1 MRKKVAIFGSTGSI
15 GTSTL
20 QVILNN
26 PHLFEV
32 VTLVA
37 GSNVDLLIEQA
48 KEFMPKYLYIKDA
61 SNASKLFNVLKNSNV
76 SISKENI
83 FYGETG
89 MEEISSIYEFDIAVS
104 ALVGIAGLK
113 PTYNLI
119 MSGKDIALANKEVLV
134 TGGSLIIEHAKKYN
148 ARLLTVDSEHSAI
161 MQCLEGEKQNPIEKI
176 LLTASGGPFFTKD
189 LEPGIT
195 VENVLKHPTWKM
207 GPKITVDSATLM
219 NKGFEVIEATLLFDV
234 QPKQVQ
240 VLVHRQSIVHSA
252 VQFKDGTI
260 MASLGPTNMQ
270 IPIAY
275 ALNFPYRIPNN
286 LQRVD
291 LFQLLNLTFEK
302 PNPQKFPCL
311 RYAYDA
317 LEHGLDAQIILNAA
331 NEFAVGS
338 FLSRKIDFITIPL
351 IIQKTQE
358 IFSSTSIKIDSIQTI
373 LELDADA
380 RKKAACLIER

>member
-20 QVILNN
+20 QVIRNN

-161 MQCLEGEKQNPIEKI
+161 MQCLQGEEQNPIDKI

-189 LEPGIT
+189 LEFGIT

-234 QPKQVQ
+234 QPKQVK
-240 VLVHRQSIVHSA
+240 VVVHRQSIVHSA

-275 ALNFPYRIPNN
+275 ALNFPNRIPNN

-302 PNPQKFPCL
+302 PNPEKFPCL
-311 RYAYDA
+311 KYAYYA
-317 LEHGLDAQIILNAA
+317 LEQGLDTQIVLNAA
-331 NEFAVGS
+331 NEFAVAS
-338 FLSRKIDFITIPL
+338 FLNKKIDFITIP
-351 IIQKTQE
+351 IIIEKILTSY
-358 IFSSTSIKIDSIQTI
+358 SSSSIKIDSVQTVM
-373 LELDADA
+373 ELDTDV
-380 RKKAACLIER
+380 RKQAACLIER

>member
-20 QVILNN
+20 QVIRNN

-148 ARLLTVDSEHSAI
+148 ARLPTVDSEHSAI

>member
-20 QVILNN
+20 QVIRNN

-37 GSNVDLLIEQA
+37 GNNVDLLIEQA

-113 PTYNLI
+113 PTYKLI

-161 MQCLEGEKQNPIEKI
+161 MQCLQGEEQNPIDKI

-189 LEPGIT
+189 LEFGIT

-234 QPKQVQ
+234 QPKQIQ
-240 VLVHRQSIVHSA
+240 VVVHRQSIVHSA

-358 IFSSTSIKIDSIQTI
+358 IFSSTSIKIDYIQKI